1 MYILQNSCSIIHLRN
16 SQARSACYFPAD
28 YAALIPQLRQS
39 TLQSAAFATLT
50 RPFQMQ
56 PHADQVRLL
65 HRTTIALSQLHRLLQ
80 QATDILSNLHS
91 FYLVHTQQVDPQ
103 FHRPF
108 PTLPPAPLTA
118 VPIPS
123 PTSSCDSAPAAPIKH
138 APPKSPPS
146 QASSAS
152 SSSPPLPQPKRK
164 RQPPPPLNEDADW
177 DAWDADADVRLVE
190 LKTDA
195 RLRPNWNY
203 VARRVGFSIEQCK
216 ARWEELQAPQHQRNA
231 IHPPPS
237 PTPTSPANTPPAS
250 PAQMLPRQQRFHHW
264 HHLQPQTSPTH
275 LQHLHRL
282 HGLPQSQ
289 LTPCQ
294 KSSVRTVI
302 RNSQR
307 LTSVAILYS
316 FGLTQLSSARHQQT
330 MSMHCRTIEYFEFSS
345 FLMHVTTLSSCFSV
359 FAISEIF
366 GC

>member
-56 PHADQVRLL
+56 SHADQVRLL

-138 APPKSPPS
+138 APPKPPPS

-216 ARWEELQAPQHQRNA
+216 ARWEELQAPPHQHEA
-231 IHPPPS
+231 VHPPPS

-250 PAQMLPRQQRFHHW
+250 PAQMLPSAAALPPPAPPSAPDFSYT
-264 HHLQPQTSPTH
+264 PTTPPSPA
-275 LQHLHRL
+275 LAA
-282 HGLPQSQ
+282 
-289 LTPCQ
+289 
-294 KSSVRTVI
+294 SVTADAVPEI
-302 RNSQR
+302 
-307 LTSVAILYS
+307 
-316 FGLTQLSSARHQQT
+316 
-330 MSMHCRTIEYFEFSS
+330 
-345 FLMHVTTLSSCFSV
+345 
-359 FAISEIF
+359 ISEDSHPELAAADIGSYF
-366 GC
+366 V